1 MMILLVDVGNSNIT
15 FGLYNNNLIESTFR
29 LITSIDR
36 SADEYALQIKPFLI
50 DKKVQDI
57 IICSV
62 VPVVTSLLKKT
73 FEKYFQITPKIMG
86 VGMKTG
92 LKVNTEDPKSVGA
105 DLIADAVAVANK
117 YQECL
122 IIDLGTATKFLH
134 VKNNAL
140 EGVIIAPGVSVSTKA
155 MISHAALLPNIELV
169 APKKVLNNSTI
180 PCMQSGVIYGF
191 ASMIDGMIGK
201 IKKELKLENLKVVA
215 TGGLAKLIIPNCE
228 SEIELVDNLILEG
241 LIQIY
246 ARNC

>member
-1 MMILLVDVGNSNIT
+1 MIILVDIGNSNVT
-15 FGLYNNNLIESTFR
+15 FGLYNGKIVQTFR
-29 LITSIDR
+29 LVTSATK
-36 SADEYALQIKPFLI
+36 SADEYAMSLKQFLDGYEI
-50 DKKVQDI
+50 VDV

-73 FEKYFQITPKIMG
+73 FEKYFNLTPKIMG

-105 DLIADAVAVANK
+105 DLIADSMAAALRYEEALVV
-117 YQECL
+117 
-122 IIDLGTATKFLH
+122 DLGTATKFLY

-140 EGVIIAPGVSVSTKA
+140 EGVVIAPGVAVSTKA

-191 ASMIDGMIGK
+191 ASMIEGMIAK
-201 IKKELKLENLKVVA
+201 IRAELKKPNLKVIA
-215 TGGLAKLIIPNCE
+215 TGGLAKLIIPNLDVE
-228 SEIELVDNLILEG
+228 VDLEENLILEG
-241 LIQIY
+241 LAAIY
-246 ARNC
+246 KKNI